1 MDISLKYCPSE
12 AAEEISVDLPFSKSI
27 VNRLAVIGSLA
38 GFDTEV
44 DRYSSCEDTD
54 IILRALRTSG
64 NECYAGASGTALRF
78 LLSYFAFKGKEMTI
92 TGTERLCQRPVGE
105 LTEKLSQ
112 LGAKICFEGKE
123 GFPPVTLLG
132 GKLEGGIVCF
142 DNPGVSSQYISSLM
156 LVAPY
161 LKNGLTIR
169 LPEGQVSAPYIR
181 MTAQVM
187 QAFGAKVVYDGRNV
201 CVEEGE
207 YRYNP
212 DFTVPHDWSAASYW
226 YEMASL
232 LPLKVRLLGMAD
244 GYNECGG
251 MQGDSRIVDLYKILG
266 VNTFVDGKDIV
277 ICKGSE
283 GLADMTETLLLD
295 LADCPDIVPSFA
307 VSCLL
312 NNRKFE
318 FRGVGH
324 LRLKESDRIEALIR
338 ESARMGY
345 ITGWDENKSLFY
357 WDGRVSVPDKSIIFE
372 TYNDHRISMSF
383 APAVFRFMKAGV
395 RDAGNVVKS
404 YKTFWED
411 MKQTGV
417 SIDAV

>member
-1 MDISLKYCPSE
+1 M
-12 AAEEISVDLPFSKSI
+12 
-27 VNRLAVIGSLA
+27 
-38 GFDTEV
+38 
-44 DRYSSCEDTD
+44 
-54 IILRALRTSG
+54 
-64 NECYAGASGTALRF
+64 
-78 LLSYFAFKGKEMTI
+78 
-92 TGTERLCQRPVGE
+92 
-105 LTEKLSQ
+105 
-112 LGAKICFEGKE
+112 
-123 GFPPVTLLG
+123 
-132 GKLEGGIVCF
+132 
-142 DNPGVSSQYISSLM
+142 
-156 LVAPY
+156 
-161 LKNGLTIR
+161 
-169 LPEGQVSAPYIR
+169 
-181 MTAQVM
+181 
-187 QAFGAKVVYDGRNV
+187 
-201 CVEEGE
+201 
-207 YRYNP
+207 
-212 DFTVPHDWSAASYW
+212 
-226 YEMASL
+226 
-232 LPLKVRLLGMAD
+232 
-244 GYNECGG
+244 
-251 MQGDSRIVDLYKILG
+251 LG

-295 LADCPDIVPSFA
+295 LADCPDIVLSFA

-318 FRGVGH
+318 FHGVGH

-345 ITGWDENKSLFY
+345 ITGWDENKSSFY

-411 MKQTGV
+411 MKLTGV